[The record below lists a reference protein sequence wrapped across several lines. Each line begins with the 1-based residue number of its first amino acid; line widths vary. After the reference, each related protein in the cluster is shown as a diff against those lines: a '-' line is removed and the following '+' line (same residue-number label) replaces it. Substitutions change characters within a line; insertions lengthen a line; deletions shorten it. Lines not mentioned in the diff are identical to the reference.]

1 MDNNGGDKRG
11 KSRNETLILFSLLLR
26 GAHMIVNRWK
36 IILLK
41 IFTGFILY
49 TWFDRLLKNS
59 WTKFLLKRWLDYSI
73 KITISFYFFFIVYCI
88 VKFHW
93 FLINFFWDIDTCL
106 IFFLFKL
113 KLFQIIIIIIKK
125 GIKNLSKH
133 WQHFILLDDQCFHV
147 LPTFLKKSK

>member
-11 KSRNETLILFSLLLR
+11 KSRDETLILFSLLLR

-59 WTKFLLKRWLDYSI
+59 WKKFLLKRCWSNIRLFH
-73 KITISFYFFFIVYCI
+73 KNHNFFLFFFIAYCI
-88 VKFHW
+88 IKFHW
-93 FLINFFWDIDTCL
+93 FLINFFWDNRYMFN
-106 IFFLFKL
+106 FFS
-113 KLFQIIIIIIKK
+113 FQIKIIPNNNDNNKK
-125 GIKNLSKH
+125 RN
-133 WQHFILLDDQCFHV
+133 
-147 LPTFLKKSK
+147 

>member
-1 MDNNGGDKRG
+1 MVDNNGGDKRG
-11 KSRNETLILFSLLLR
+11 KSRDETLILFSLLLR

-73 KITISFYFFFIVYCI
+73 KITISFYFLFIAYCI
-88 VKFHW
+88 IKFHW
-93 FLINFFWDIDTCL
+93 FLINFFWDNRCMFN
-106 IFFLFKL
+106 FFS
-113 KLFQIIIIIIKK
+113 FQIKIIPNNNNNNKK
-125 GIKNLSKH
+125 RN
-133 WQHFILLDDQCFHV
+133 
-147 LPTFLKKSK
+147 